1 MSIVYWFYSILEC
14 LAVRMAPVILH
25 RLGLL
30 VYIQDRRRNTWED
43 EKILVIMKCNN
54 PLHTSFHNFRTLQS
68 SNLKLLSPSFG
79 RKNNYSDTVNVL
91 LNAGALTLPLAV
103 RVISPSYL
111 PWGSSLCSR
120 GYRECVLWNRKT
132 YLLLICLNPVNQMD
146 SGRDV
151 NVSLNRKKKW
161 HNPVLFHTDI
171 CDCSCLCV
179 VRIRSICCVCRFCE
193 THNTDVDTR
202 FIFVPEVC
210 VGMKPIF
217 CHNIETDSYRSCFHF
232 KMLQVISGKPC
243 LTFTIF
249 VIIKKQ
255 DINVGKEPVLGTAHA
270 DNTHTNTR
278 THIN

>member
-14 LAVRMAPVILH
+14 LAVMMAAVIILH

-103 RVISPSYL
+103 RVISPSFL

-151 NVSLNRKKKW
+151 NVSLSRKKKGDTIQFYSTRIFVTA
-161 HNPVLFHTDI
+161 HV
-171 CDCSCLCV
+171 CV
-179 VRIRSICCVCRFCE
+179 SSEFVQFVACRFC
-193 THNTDVDTR
+193 
-202 FIFVPEVC
+202 
-210 VGMKPIF
+210 
-217 CHNIETDSYRSCFHF
+217 
-232 KMLQVISGKPC
+232 
-243 LTFTIF
+243 
-249 VIIKKQ
+249 
-255 DINVGKEPVLGTAHA
+255 
-270 DNTHTNTR
+270 
-278 THIN
+278 